1 MTIGQLTSQHR
12 TGRGRQGRASGV
24 LIVGL
29 ALFAGACGGGSDAG
43 PTLSVAGE
51 SGKRIALSS
60 GCAGCHGTDGKGG
73 VGPTWVGLAGSER
86 ELQDGSTV
94 IADDDYLVRAI
105 AEPGADLL
113 ADYKLQMP
121 QNRLTDDDIADV
133 IAYIKDLSP
142 RVGG

>member
-1 MTIGQLTSQHR
+1 MTSRQLTAQRR
-12 TGRGRQGRASGV
+12 TGRGRQGCASGV

-43 PTLSVAGE
+43 PTLSAAGE

-60 GCAGCHGTDGKGG
+60 GCAGCHGTNGKGG

-94 IADDDYLVRAI
+94 IADDGYLVRAI

-113 ADYKLQMP
+113 ADYQLQMP
-121 QNRLTDDDIADV
+121 QNRLSDDDIADV
-133 IAYIKDLSP
+133 IAFIKDLSP
-142 RVGG
+142 PAGG

>member
-1 MTIGQLTSQHR
+1 MTSGHSTSQR
-12 TGRGRQGRASGV
+12 RARRGPANGA
-24 LIVGL
+24 LIFGL

-43 PTLSVAGE
+43 PTLSAAGE
-51 SGKRIALSS
+51 RGKRIGLSS

-73 VGPTWVGLAGSER
+73 VGPTWIGLAGSER

-94 IADDDYLVRAI
+94 IADNAYLVRAI

-113 ADYKLQMP
+113 ADYQLQMP

-133 IAYIKDLSP
+133 IAYIEDLSP
-142 RVGG
+142 PAGG